1 MLLRRVTQHVKD
13 QNWTAVVI
21 DFVIVVVGVFI
32 GIQVANWNDARLGA
46 ARKRQIVEALVTD
59 IEDSIGVQRSFV
71 EEIDS
76 GLSAW
81 ERSYFEGEKP
91 APYYFRTMG
100 SDIAPDSW
108 SMLQQMQLIDLFDPT
123 TLFDLSFYF
132 SELSGVGEKY
142 VRYVTFVESDILPY
156 AETNAGYFYE
166 NGDSGLK
173 PAYRANMERLREF
186 RDESERLTKWAE
198 CLVFR
203 LQSETNIDATCVRAD
218 FILDGM
224 GND

>member
-1 MLLRRVTQHVKD
+1 MQHVKD
-13 QNWTAVVI
+13 QDWTVVVI

-32 GIQVANWNDARLGA
+32 GIQVANWNDARLDA
-46 ARKRQIVEALVTD
+46 KRKVQIIEALVTD
-59 IEDSIGVQRSFV
+59 IEDSIDVQRKFV

-76 GLSAW
+76 GLSTW
-81 ERSYFEGEKP
+81 ERSYVGGEKP
-91 APYYFRTMG
+91 APYYYRTIG

-132 SELSGVGEKY
+132 SELGGVGRKY

-156 AETNAGYFYE
+156 AETNAVFYD
-166 NGDSGLK
+166 NSDSSLK
-173 PAYRANMERLREF
+173 PVYRANMERLREF
-186 RDESERLTKWAE
+186 RDESERLANWAE

-203 LQSETNIDATCVRAD
+203 LQSETEIDETCVRSD
-218 FILDGM
+218 FVLDGM